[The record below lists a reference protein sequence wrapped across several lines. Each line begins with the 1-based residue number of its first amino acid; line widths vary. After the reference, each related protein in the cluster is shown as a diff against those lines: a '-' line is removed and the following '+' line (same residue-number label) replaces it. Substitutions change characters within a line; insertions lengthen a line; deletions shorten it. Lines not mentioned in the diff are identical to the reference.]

1 MYPRSAFAPETEM
14 GVPGIFNLCEAAV
27 WGTAA
32 AVMFARSA
40 KEVAPIRRLGRK
52 TAGVLAVFSLTD
64 LMEIRTGAWWDP
76 WWLFALKASCVAA
89 LLWAGI
95 RYRGMR
101 K

>member
-1 MYPRSAFAPETEM
+1 MNVS
-14 GVPGIFNLCEAAV
+14 GIFNLCEAAV

-32 AVMFARSA
+32 AVMFVRSA
-40 KEVAPIRRLGRK
+40 KEVAPMRRLGRN
-52 TAGVLAVFSLTD
+52 TAGVLAVFSSTD

-76 WWLFALKASCVAA
+76 WWLFALKAACVTA

-95 RYRGMR
+95 EYRRLR